1 MVGYAAVK
9 LNKTPYESKPKKAF
23 EKKTIIDAMFGMK

>member
-9 LNKTPYESKPKKAF
+9 LTRTPYESKPKKEF